1 MDKSDI
7 RFVLDLSLRQISLNS
22 IFRPVNLSYEGKTR
36 YFLDARVFCRAGAAA
51 KTLLWFF
58 LVLVQNLLIALGND
72 VLLIDFSV

>member
-1 MDKSDI
+1 MK
-7 RFVLDLSLRQISLNS
+7 VTNTLLNVY
-22 IFRPVNLSYEGKTR
+22 ILSYQSRTR
-36 YFLDARVFCRAGAAA
+36 YFLDARVFCRADAAA

>member
-1 MDKSDI
+1 MK
-7 RFVLDLSLRQISLNS
+7 VTNTLLNVY
-22 IFRPVNLSYEGKTR
+22 ILSYQSRTR

-58 LVLVQNLLIALGND
+58 FVLVQNLLIALGND